1 MKKSWVLFM
10 GVASL
15 VLFLITEP
23 CFAKLG
29 GQVFFRGSW
38 AALSTDRGGDVLLDA
53 DGVDLMDEKD
63 GWGVGAGLHLPLA
76 VDPFFKNDIMGEI
89 MLSYYRFGNDRT
101 TGLLRENDIANAMF
115 TALIGPR
122 YRIHLAERGTPLGRL
137 QPFVG
142 VGMLFGVISPPSD
155 DVSYLDIGVQPSIGI
170 DYTLP
175 CMDDLI
181 SLGIDYRYSF
191 FAHDV
196 GRNEDFHSAGVY
208 LGINF

>member
-1 MKKSWVLFM
+1 MKKSWGLFI

-15 VLFLITEP
+15 VLFLIAEP

-29 GQVFFRGSW
+29 GQVFFRGSY
-38 AALSTDRGGDVLLDA
+38 ARLSVDRENDVMISPCD
-53 DGVDLMDEKD
+53 KD
-63 GWGVGAGLHLPLA
+63 GWGVGAGLHLPIA
-76 VDPFFKNDIMGEI
+76 VDPFFKNDILGEI
-89 MLSYYRFGNDRT
+89 MLAYHSFSNDVGVDET
-101 TGLLRENDIANAMF
+101 ENAMF

-122 YRIHLAERGTPLGRL
+122 YRIHLAEPGTPLGRL

-142 VGMLFGVISPPSD
+142 VGMLFGVISPPSN
-155 DVSYLDIGVQPSIGI
+155 DVAYLDIGVQPSIGI

-175 CMDDLI
+175 CTDDSI

-196 GRNEDFHSAGVY
+196 GRDEDFQNVGVY

>member
-1 MKKSWVLFM
+1 MKKNF
-10 GVASL
+10 GVIVGIVIIASL
-15 VLFLITEP
+15 LSTGQ

-38 AALSTDRGGDVLLDA
+38 AQLESNREGDALVSSNNIGN
-53 DGVDLMDEKD
+53 D

-76 VDPFFKNDIMGEI
+76 VDPFLKNDIMGEI
-89 MLSYYRFGNDRT
+89 MLAYYRFGKDPSGT
-101 TGLLRENDIANAMF
+101 TTEDSMF

-122 YRIHLAERGTPLGRL
+122 YRIHLAEPGTPLGRI

-142 VGMLFGVISPPSD
+142 VGMLFGVISPPSNN
-155 DVSYLDIGVQPSIGI
+155 VSYLDIGVQPSIGV

-175 CMDDLI
+175 GFNDTLSIGM
-181 SLGIDYRYSF
+181 DYRYSY
-191 FAHDV
+191 FAQDV
-196 GRNEDFHSAGVY
+196 NRNDNFQTAGVY

>member
-1 MKKSWVLFM
+1 MKKRFGIIAGIVIITSFM
-10 GVASL
+10 SVCQ
-15 VLFLITEP
+15 

-29 GQVFFRGSW
+29 GQVFFRGSY
-38 AALSTDRGGDVLLDA
+38 AQLSVDRGDDA
-53 DGVDLMDEKD
+53 LMSPNDKD
-63 GWGVGAGLHLPLA
+63 GWGVGAGLHLPIA
-76 VDPFFKNDIMGEI
+76 IDPFFKNDILGEI
-89 MLSYYRFGNDRT
+89 MLSYYSFSNDV
-101 TGLLRENDIANAMF
+101 GVDEKQNAVF

-122 YRIHLAERGTPLGRL
+122 YRIHLAEPGTPLSRL

-142 VGMLFGVISPPSD
+142 VGMLFGVISPPSN

-175 CMDDLI
+175 CTDDSI

-196 GRNEDFHSAGVY
+196 GRNEDFQNVGVY

>member
-1 MKKSWVLFM
+1 MPNWAVR
-10 GVASL
+10 
-15 VLFLITEP
+15 
-23 CFAKLG
+23 
-29 GQVFFRGSW
+29 VFFRGSW
-38 AALSTDRGGDVLLDA
+38 AALSTNRGGDVLLDA
-53 DGVDLMDEKD
+53 DGINLMNEKD

-101 TGLLRENDIANAMF
+101 TGLLTTDDIANSMF

-122 YRIHLAERGTPLGRL
+122 YRIHLGEPGTPIHRL

-155 DVSYLDIGVQPSIGI
+155 NVSYLDIGAQPSIGV

-175 CMDDLI
+175 SFNDTLSIGM
-181 SLGIDYRYSF
+181 DYRYSF

-196 GRNEDFHSAGVY
+196 GRDEDFHSAGVY